1 MNAHIPQSYEA
12 AIELEEIAAVPRQI
26 ISPRHAKPVIG
37 IVQDTLVGSYLL
49 TQSRIKFNKR
59 EFMNLMM
66 WNDKFNGQMPAPRA
80 EGNAWSGQQ
89 VLSTLLPPVN
99 MEMGNTQYDDD
110 PSEENK
116 VIIREGDLIQGVVDK
131 DIYSKASRGIVHVA
145 YNDYGPNEA
154 VRLIDSLQ
162 NTVEHFLI
170 LNGFSVGIS
179 DLIADET
186 TKDQMDEVIQE
197 CKKKIADIIL
207 QVHMDLFDNKT
218 GKSNKEEFETRIFAV
233 LNDATKNAGGIGQKS
248 LSKENRMTAMVRSGS
263 KGGPLNIAQMIAL
276 VGQQNVEG
284 KRIPYGFDNRTLPH
298 YKKYDDGAEA
308 RGFIESSF
316 IKGLTPQEFYFH
328 AMSGREGLIDTAVKS
343 VTADTPIIVL
353 ENGKPK
359 YTKIGDW
366 IDHHI
371 DSANPADV
379 EHYDEANMELL
390 NLKTE
395 VYIPTCDMNGIT
407 SWGKMTAVTRH
418 DPGDVLYK
426 IVTQS
431 GRDVIVTAGKSL
443 LIWNEETK
451 KLEQRYTTSVNE
463 GDYVPMNMSI
473 CNAPTATT
481 HIDMTEYFPKT
492 EYVYGSDFHT
502 ALVKM
507 RNAMEGR
514 KLIPNG
520 WWEENNGN
528 IFTLPYPNK
537 ARFQRA
543 NSGRSKVDNI
553 KPGYFYAFHTRGN
566 DAQIPE
572 KFELNESNGIFIGIF
587 LADGNV
593 DIDSG
598 YVQITKN
605 NSVVREFAKKW
616 FEDMGIKY
624 KERSR
629 EINIKTVNGKESKGV
644 TTDVRGYSRMLGKFL
659 DALVGHSSEN
669 KHIPDAAYNAPIEFV
684 RGLLNGYFSG
694 DGYISENS
702 IEVTSASSRLIE
714 GISFLCNRL
723 GIFAIQSISHLKSN
737 NFGTEIIMPINRLA
751 IRSKWAGIFANQ
763 IKLVNDEKQ
772 DKLNVMRHSKEHV
785 NYKSHNDIV
794 LDKILEI
801 VEVSPDNYPK
811 MYDVTV
817 PSTVNFM
824 IGNGFM
830 LVDTA
835 DSGYTQR
842 QLVKAMEDLVT
853 HHDGS
858 VRDANMNIVQ
868 FHYGEDGINAT
879 KIENIG
885 IDLHKM
891 SEADIRTEFGA
902 MAPPEY
908 IDQLL
913 EDRKMLI
920 EKMGRGAVP
929 KDIFSSVNIT
939 RILQNIRIR
948 FRLQKGVETDL
959 TADYV
964 LEGLKKIVAK
974 TQKYHK
980 LWAAFMRFHCA
991 PHKLIGAGFTKAAF
1005 DAFAEMVIVQN
1016 WKSWAQPGE
1025 QVGILAA
1032 QSIGEPTTQL
1042 TLNSVDYDT
1051 EIIIAKNGRIWTPQI
1066 GEFIDNYYNQCDD
1079 ESKIQYLE
1087 NDQVY
1092 IELDDG
1098 NDWKALS
1105 CDEDGKMM
1113 WTKLEAITRHP
1124 VINEDG
1130 SDTILEVELESGRIA
1145 KGTKAKSFLT
1155 LCCGKIMPIDGA
1167 DLKVGDVLPISNDFA
1182 IDQLGLVHALNLR
1195 EILPPTEW
1203 LYGSDVQ
1210 TALKIMKEENEK
1222 GNRHWF
1228 SANNGVKFT
1237 VPYSRSDGFRDAFVN
1252 GRNTNEIKEGCVYP
1266 KRTRPDISHI
1276 PESIPLDAEF
1286 GFFVGAY
1293 LAEGMSNATQIN
1305 ITNNDTDYLAK
1316 ASSLMDKWN
1325 VGHHTVC
1332 EERFCETTGIKGTTT
1347 SLVIHSTLL
1356 AEVMKRMFG
1365 RVSYEKDIP
1374 DWVFQAPDDF
1384 VKGLVD
1390 GYISGDGC
1398 VADKSFII
1406 TATSC
1411 SKNLIDKFRSLL
1423 TRYGIFGK
1431 ISSSM
1436 PEQKHFK
1443 SVSMH
1448 YRLSIRVHYSIIF
1461 GKIFTLT
1468 SKHKQLRINEHLA
1481 KQHMENRLETFNEVV
1496 MDRIVSI
1503 KEIKPMTKWVYDL
1516 TVEKTRNFCSL
1527 NNIAYR
1533 DTFHLAGVA
1542 SKSNVTRGVPRL
1554 KELLKVTRNP
1564 KATSLNV
1571 YLKKEF
1577 RDSKEKARQVVQ
1589 DLELTLLRDITKSF
1603 AIYYD
1608 PKEAS
1613 IIKEDRELLEIF
1625 KMFEMSELASS
1636 ATSPS
1641 DISKWLIRLE
1651 FDRNKMFDKN
1661 ITINDVVYVLQTSY
1675 PEIQMTYSD
1684 YNSQKLVLR
1693 IRIPSEM
1700 GNSLEDIKAME
1711 NKILNGVILRGIPGI
1726 KAAMFNENDK
1736 LMELVDGKYEKVKQY
1751 VVDTD
1756 GSNFVEVMN
1765 HPAVDGTKLY
1775 STHVHDIYN
1784 ILGIEATRVVLYN
1797 EIYGLFSEAGINYR
1811 HLGLLCDVM
1820 THAGNLMSIDRHGVN
1835 KMNIGPL
1842 AKASFEETGRILLK
1856 ASLFG
1861 ELDPV
1866 TGVSAN
1872 IMAGQTL
1879 RSGTSFTQIMLDEAA
1894 LTRVMKGLPPAQ
1906 TVDEEDID
1914 LSEIDKLLVG
1924 EVDDPCARTEF
1935 QMNMAMPPEIAYE
1948 EEPDV
1953 SMVIVDA

>member
-49 TQSRIKFNKR
+49 TQNRIKFNKR

-66 WNDKFNGQMPAPRA
+66 WNEKFNGQMPAPRA

-116 VIIREGDLIQGVVDK
+116 VIIREGDLVQGVVDK

-145 YNDYGPNEA
+145 YNDYGPKEA

-162 NTVEHFLI
+162 MTVEHFLI

-186 TKDQMDEVIQE
+186 TKNQMDDVIQE

-218 GKSNKEEFETRIFAV
+218 GKTNKEEFETRIFAV

-359 YTKIGDW
+359 YTAIGDW
-366 IDHHI
+366 IDAQI
-371 DSANPADV
+371 DGAAPEKV

-390 NLKTE
+390 NLE
-395 VYIPTCDMNGIT
+395 HEIYIPTCDMDGKT

-418 DPGDVLYK
+418 DPGDILYK

-431 GRDVIVTAGKSL
+431 GRNVIVTAGKSL
-443 LIWNEETK
+443 LIWNEETN

-463 GDYVPMNMSI
+463 GNHMPVNMNI
-473 CNAPTATT
+473 CNAPTPTT
-481 HIDMTEYFPKT
+481 HIDMADYFPKS
-492 EYVYGSDFHT
+492 EWVYGTDFHKAKT
-502 ALVKM
+502 EIEK
-507 RNAMEGR
+507 AMVGR

-520 WWEENNGN
+520 WWAENNGKL
-528 IFTLPYPNK
+528 FTLPYANK
-537 ARFQRA
+537 GRFQRV
-543 NSGRSKVDNI
+543 NSGRSNVEAI
-553 KPGYFYAFHTRGN
+553 KPGFVYPFHIRGS
-566 DAQIPE
+566 DVQLPD
-572 KFELNESNGIFIGIF
+572 KFELNERNGIFIGLF

-593 DIDSG
+593 DISSG

-605 NSVVREFAKKW
+605 NEMVRNFAKSW
-616 FEDMGIKY
+616 FDDMHIKY

-629 EINIKTVNGKESKGV
+629 EINLKTVNGKESKG
-644 TTDVRGYSRMLGKFL
+644 TSSDVRAFSRPLAEFL
-659 DALVGHSSEN
+659 DALIGHGSEN
-669 KHIPDAAYNAPIEFV
+669 KHIPDAAYTAPLEFV

-694 DGYISENS
+694 DGYIGDNS
-702 IEVTSASSRLIE
+702 ISASSTSKKLTE
-714 GISFLCNRL
+714 GITFLCNRI
-723 GIFAIQSISHLKSN
+723 GVFGYYYHRQQKSN
-737 NFGTEIIMPINRLA
+737 NLGSENILLTHDVI
-751 IRSKWAGIFANQ
+751 IRSKWVGAFASQ
-763 IKLVNDEKQ
+763 IKMLNDEKQ
-772 DKLNVMRHSKEHV
+772 EKLARITHSKEHI

-794 LDKILEI
+794 LDKIVQI
-801 VEVSPDNYPK
+801 VEVTPENYPK

-817 PSTVNFM
+817 PSTFNFM
-824 IGNGFM
+824 IANGSY
-830 LVDTA
+830 LADTA

-879 KIENIG
+879 KIENIS

-891 SEADIRTEFGA
+891 SEADVRNEFAA

-908 IDQLL
+908 IEQVL

-920 EKMGRGAVP
+920 EKMGRNAVP

-948 FRLQKGVETDL
+948 FRLQKGAETDL
-959 TADYV
+959 TANYV
-964 LEGLKKIVAK
+964 IDGIKKIIGK

-980 LWAAFMRFHCA
+980 LWAAFLRFHCA
-991 PHKLIGAGFTKAAF
+991 PHKLIGAGFTKVAF
-1005 DAFAEMVIVQN
+1005 DTFAEMVIIQN

-1066 GEFIDNYYNQCDD
+1066 GEFIDKYYNDCENKSQ
-1079 ESKIQYLE
+1079 IQYLE

-1130 SDTILEVELESGRIA
+1130 SDTILEVELESGRKVKA
-1145 KGTKAKSFLT
+1145 TKAKSFLT
-1155 LCCGKIMPIDGA
+1155 LRDNKIVDANGS
-1167 DLKVGDVLPISNDFA
+1167 DLKIGDCLPIKNSFA
-1182 IDQLGLVHALNLR
+1182 IEQLGFIHALNLR
-1195 EILPPTEW
+1195 EYLPATEW
-1203 LYGSDVQ
+1203 LYGTDAQ

-1222 GNRHWF
+1222 GNRKWF
-1228 SANNGVKFT
+1228 TANNGSKFT

-1286 GFFVGAY
+1286 GFFAGVY
-1293 LAEGMSNATQIN
+1293 LAEGMSNSTQIN
-1305 ITNNDTDYLAK
+1305 ITNNDVYYLTK
-1316 ASSLMDKWN
+1316 VSKLMDQWN

-1332 EERFCETTGIKGTTT
+1332 EQRFCETTGIKGTST

-1356 AEVMKRMFG
+1356 ATVMKTMFG
-1365 RVSYEKDIP
+1365 RVSYEKSIP

-1384 VKGLVD
+1384 IKGLID
-1390 GYISGDGC
+1390 GYISGDGT
-1398 VADKSFII
+1398 VDKQSLSIR
-1406 TATSC
+1406 ATSC
-1411 SKNLIDKFRSLL
+1411 SHQLLRKLRCLL
-1423 TRYGIFGK
+1423 TRYGIFGT
-1431 ISSSM
+1431 ISSKM
-1436 PEQKHFK
+1436 PEQKNFK

-1448 YRLSIRVHYSIIF
+1448 YILSLRVDYSVIF
-1461 GKIFTLT
+1461 ANIFTLT
-1468 SKHKQLRINEHLA
+1468 SKKKQEKIDEYMKKPQKGVPLVSLNDVI
-1481 KQHMENRLETFNEVV
+1481 
-1496 MDRIVSI
+1496 MDRIISI
-1503 KEIKPMTKWVYDL
+1503 KEIKPMTKYVFDL
-1516 TVEKTRNFCSL
+1516 TVEKTRNFVSL
-1527 NNIAYR
+1527 DDINVK
-1533 DTFHLAGVA
+1533 DTFHLAGIA

-1564 KATSLNV
+1564 KATSLNI

-1608 PKEAS
+1608 PKEKS
-1613 IIKEDRELLEIF
+1613 IIKEDHEILEIF
-1625 KMFEMSELASS
+1625 KLFEMSKLTEIE
-1636 ATSPS
+1636 SPS

-1675 PEIQMTYSD
+1675 PEIQMSYSD
-1684 YNSQKLVLR
+1684 FNSQKLILR
-1693 IRIPSEM
+1693 IRIPNEM
-1700 GNSLEDIKAME
+1700 GDSLEDIKALE
-1711 NKILNGVILRGIPGI
+1711 NKILNGVILRGMPGI
-1726 KAAMFNENDK
+1726 KAAIFNKNDK
-1736 LMELVDGKYEKVKQY
+1736 VMELIDGKYEKINQY
-1751 VVDTD
+1751 VLETD

-1797 EIYGLFSEAGINYR
+1797 EIYGLFAEAGINYR

-1820 THAGNLMSIDRHGVN
+1820 THAGNLMSIDRYGIN

-1872 IMAGQTL
+1872 IMTGQTI
-1879 RSGTSFTQIMLDEAA
+1879 RSGTSFTQILLDEAA
-1894 LTRVMKGLPPAQ
+1894 LMRVMKGLPPAQ
-1906 TVDEEDID
+1906 QIDEEEID
-1914 LSEIDKLLVG
+1914 LSEIDKLMIG
-1924 EVDDPCARTEF
+1924 EIDDPCARTEF
-1935 QMNMAMPPEIAYE
+1935 QMNMAMPPEIIYE

-1953 SMVIVDA
+1953 EMVIVDA

>member
-328 AMSGREGLIDTAVKS
+328 AMSGREGLIDTAVK
-343 VTADTPIIVL
+343 
-353 ENGKPK
+353 
-359 YTKIGDW
+359 
-366 IDHHI
+366 
-371 DSANPADV
+371 
-379 EHYDEANMELL
+379 
-390 NLKTE
+390 
-395 VYIPTCDMNGIT
+395 
-407 SWGKMTAVTRH
+407 
-418 DPGDVLYK
+418 
-426 IVTQS
+426 
-431 GRDVIVTAGKSL
+431 
-443 LIWNEETK
+443 
-451 KLEQRYTTSVNE
+451 
-463 GDYVPMNMSI
+463 
-473 CNAPTATT
+473 
-481 HIDMTEYFPKT
+481 
-492 EYVYGSDFHT
+492 
-502 ALVKM
+502 
-507 RNAMEGR
+507 
-514 KLIPNG
+514 
-520 WWEENNGN
+520 
-528 IFTLPYPNK
+528 
-537 ARFQRA
+537 
-543 NSGRSKVDNI
+543 
-553 KPGYFYAFHTRGN
+553 
-566 DAQIPE
+566 
-572 KFELNESNGIFIGIF
+572 
-587 LADGNV
+587 
-593 DIDSG
+593 
-598 YVQITKN
+598 
-605 NSVVREFAKKW
+605 
-616 FEDMGIKY
+616 
-624 KERSR
+624 
-629 EINIKTVNGKESKGV
+629 
-644 TTDVRGYSRMLGKFL
+644 
-659 DALVGHSSEN
+659 
-669 KHIPDAAYNAPIEFV
+669 
-684 RGLLNGYFSG
+684 
-694 DGYISENS
+694 
-702 IEVTSASSRLIE
+702 
-714 GISFLCNRL
+714 
-723 GIFAIQSISHLKSN
+723 
-737 NFGTEIIMPINRLA
+737 
-751 IRSKWAGIFANQ
+751 
-763 IKLVNDEKQ
+763 
-772 DKLNVMRHSKEHV
+772 
-785 NYKSHNDIV
+785 
-794 LDKILEI
+794 
-801 VEVSPDNYPK
+801 
-811 MYDVTV
+811 
-817 PSTVNFM
+817 
-824 IGNGFM
+824 
-830 LVDTA
+830 TA

-948 FRLQKGVETDL
+948 FRLQKGAETDL

-1130 SDTILEVELESGRIA
+1130 SDTILEVELESGRTVKA
-1145 KGTKAKSFLT
+1145 TKAESFLT
-1155 LCCGKIMPIDGA
+1155 LCCGKILPITGA
-1167 DLKVGDVLPISNDFA
+1167 ELEVGDVLPINNNFA
-1182 IDQLGLVHALNLR
+1182 LEQLGLIHALNLR

-1210 TALKIMKEENEK
+1210 KALQIMKEENEK
-1222 GNRHWF
+1222 GNRKWF
-1228 SANNGVKFT
+1228 TANNGIKFT

-1276 PESIPLDAEF
+1276 PESIPLDSEF

-1305 ITNNDTDYLAK
+1305 ITNNDADYLAK

-1365 RVSYEKDIP
+1365 RVSYEKNIP
-1374 DWVFQAPDDF
+1374 AWAFQAPDDF

-1398 VADKSFII
+1398 VSDKSFMI

-1411 SKNLIDKFRSLL
+1411 SEKLLTSFRSLL
-1423 TRYGIFGK
+1423 TRYGIFAK

-1436 PEQKHFK
+1436 PEQKKFK

-1448 YRLSIRVHYSIIF
+1448 YRLSIRVDYCMIF
-1461 GKIFTLT
+1461 AKTFTLT
-1468 SKHKQLRINEHLA
+1468 SKHKQERMNMHFA
-1481 KQHMENRLETFNEVV
+1481 KAPKGVPISKMNDVI
-1496 MDRIVSI
+1496 MDKIVSI
-1503 KEIKPMTKWVYDL
+1503 KEIQPMTKWVYDV
-1516 TVEKTRNFCSL
+1516 TVEKTRNFTTL
-1527 NNIAYR
+1527 NNIIGR

-1636 ATSPS
+1636 AASPS
-1641 DISKWLIRLE
+1641 NISKWLIRLE

-1797 EIYGLFSEAGINYR
+1797 EIYSLFAEAGINYR

-1820 THAGNLMSIDRHGVN
+1820 THAGNLMSIDRYGIN

-1861 ELDPV
+1861 EMDPV

-1872 IMAGQTL
+1872 IMTGQTI

-1894 LTRVMKGLPPAQ
+1894 LARVTKGLPPAQ
-1906 TVDEEDID
+1906 TVDEEEID

-1935 QMNMAMPPEIAYE
+1935 QMNMAMPPEIIYE

-1953 SMVIVDA
+1953 DMVIVDA

>member
-66 WNDKFNGQMPAPRA
+66 WNDKFNGQVPAPRA

-116 VIIREGDLIQGVVDK
+116 VIIREGDLVQGVVDK

-145 YNDYGPNEA
+145 YNDYGPKEA

-186 TKDQMDEVIQE
+186 TKQQMDEVIQE
-197 CKKKIADIIL
+197 SKKKIADIIL

-328 AMSGREGLIDTAVKS
+328 AMSGREGLIDTAVK
-343 VTADTPIIVL
+343 
-353 ENGKPK
+353 
-359 YTKIGDW
+359 
-366 IDHHI
+366 
-371 DSANPADV
+371 
-379 EHYDEANMELL
+379 
-390 NLKTE
+390 
-395 VYIPTCDMNGIT
+395 
-407 SWGKMTAVTRH
+407 
-418 DPGDVLYK
+418 
-426 IVTQS
+426 
-431 GRDVIVTAGKSL
+431 
-443 LIWNEETK
+443 
-451 KLEQRYTTSVNE
+451 
-463 GDYVPMNMSI
+463 
-473 CNAPTATT
+473 
-481 HIDMTEYFPKT
+481 
-492 EYVYGSDFHT
+492 
-502 ALVKM
+502 
-507 RNAMEGR
+507 
-514 KLIPNG
+514 
-520 WWEENNGN
+520 
-528 IFTLPYPNK
+528 
-537 ARFQRA
+537 
-543 NSGRSKVDNI
+543 
-553 KPGYFYAFHTRGN
+553 
-566 DAQIPE
+566 
-572 KFELNESNGIFIGIF
+572 
-587 LADGNV
+587 
-593 DIDSG
+593 
-598 YVQITKN
+598 
-605 NSVVREFAKKW
+605 
-616 FEDMGIKY
+616 
-624 KERSR
+624 
-629 EINIKTVNGKESKGV
+629 
-644 TTDVRGYSRMLGKFL
+644 
-659 DALVGHSSEN
+659 
-669 KHIPDAAYNAPIEFV
+669 
-684 RGLLNGYFSG
+684 
-694 DGYISENS
+694 
-702 IEVTSASSRLIE
+702 
-714 GISFLCNRL
+714 
-723 GIFAIQSISHLKSN
+723 
-737 NFGTEIIMPINRLA
+737 
-751 IRSKWAGIFANQ
+751 
-763 IKLVNDEKQ
+763 
-772 DKLNVMRHSKEHV
+772 
-785 NYKSHNDIV
+785 
-794 LDKILEI
+794 
-801 VEVSPDNYPK
+801 
-811 MYDVTV
+811 
-817 PSTVNFM
+817 
-824 IGNGFM
+824 
-830 LVDTA
+830 TA

-879 KIENIG
+879 KIENIS

-891 SEADIRTEFGA
+891 SEADIRKEFGT

-908 IDQLL
+908 IEQVL

-920 EKMGRGAVP
+920 EKMGRNAVP

-948 FRLQKGVETDL
+948 FRLQKGAETDL

-964 LEGLKKIVAK
+964 IEGIKKVIGK
-974 TQKYHK
+974 TQRYHK
-980 LWAAFMRFHCA
+980 LWAAFLRFHCA

-1042 TLNSVDYDT
+1042 TLN
-1051 EIIIAKNGRIWTPQI
+1051 
-1066 GEFIDNYYNQCDD
+1066 
-1079 ESKIQYLE
+1079 
-1087 NDQVY
+1087 
-1092 IELDDG
+1092 
-1098 NDWKALS
+1098 
-1105 CDEDGKMM
+1105 
-1113 WTKLEAITRHP
+1113 
-1124 VINEDG
+1124 
-1130 SDTILEVELESGRIA
+1130 
-1145 KGTKAKSFLT
+1145 
-1155 LCCGKIMPIDGA
+1155 
-1167 DLKVGDVLPISNDFA
+1167 
-1182 IDQLGLVHALNLR
+1182 
-1195 EILPPTEW
+1195 
-1203 LYGSDVQ
+1203 
-1210 TALKIMKEENEK
+1210 
-1222 GNRHWF
+1222 
-1228 SANNGVKFT
+1228 
-1237 VPYSRSDGFRDAFVN
+1237 
-1252 GRNTNEIKEGCVYP
+1252 
-1266 KRTRPDISHI
+1266 
-1276 PESIPLDAEF
+1276 
-1286 GFFVGAY
+1286 
-1293 LAEGMSNATQIN
+1293 
-1305 ITNNDTDYLAK
+1305 
-1316 ASSLMDKWN
+1316 
-1325 VGHHTVC
+1325 
-1332 EERFCETTGIKGTTT
+1332 
-1347 SLVIHSTLL
+1347 
-1356 AEVMKRMFG
+1356 
-1365 RVSYEKDIP
+1365 
-1374 DWVFQAPDDF
+1374 
-1384 VKGLVD
+1384 
-1390 GYISGDGC
+1390 
-1398 VADKSFII
+1398 
-1406 TATSC
+1406 
-1411 SKNLIDKFRSLL
+1411 
-1423 TRYGIFGK
+1423 
-1431 ISSSM
+1431 
-1436 PEQKHFK
+1436 
-1443 SVSMH
+1443 
-1448 YRLSIRVHYSIIF
+1448 
-1461 GKIFTLT
+1461 
-1468 SKHKQLRINEHLA
+1468 
-1481 KQHMENRLETFNEVV
+1481 
-1496 MDRIVSI
+1496 
-1503 KEIKPMTKWVYDL
+1503 
-1516 TVEKTRNFCSL
+1516 
-1527 NNIAYR
+1527 
-1533 DTFHLAGVA
+1533 TFHLAGVA

-1608 PKEAS
+1608 PKEES
-1613 IIKEDRELLEIF
+1613 IVKEDRELLEIF
-1625 KMFEMSELASS
+1625 KMFEMSELAAS

-1700 GNSLEDIKAME
+1700 GDSLEDIKAME
-1711 NKILNGVILRGIPGI
+1711 NKILNGVILRGVPGI
-1726 KAAMFNENDK
+1726 KAAVFNKNDK
-1736 LMELVDGKYEKVKQY
+1736 VMELVDGKYEKINQY
-1751 VVDTD
+1751 VLETD

-1775 STHVHDIYN
+1775 STHVHDIYS

-1797 EIYGLFSEAGINYR
+1797 EIYSLFAEAGINYR

-1820 THAGNLMSIDRHGVN
+1820 THAGNLMSIDRYGIN

-1872 IMAGQTL
+1872 IMTGQTI
-1879 RSGTSFTQIMLDEAA
+1879 RSGTSFTQILLDEAA
-1894 LTRVMKGLPPAQ
+1894 LGRVMKGLPPAER
-1906 TVDEEDID
+1906 VDEEEID

-1935 QMNMAMPPEIAYE
+1935 QMNMAMPPAIEYE

-1953 SMVIVDA
+1953 EMVIVDN